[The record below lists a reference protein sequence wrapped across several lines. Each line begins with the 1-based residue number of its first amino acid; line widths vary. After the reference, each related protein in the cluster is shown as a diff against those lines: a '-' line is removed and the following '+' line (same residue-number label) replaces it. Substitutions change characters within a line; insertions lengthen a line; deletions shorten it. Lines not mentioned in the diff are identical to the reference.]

1 VTDYGYSPELVAPV
15 VGLGRIRFRR
25 WWIAVAGLVIRLQA
39 RTFRVPAGVVIRKVR
54 FPGYLGACLSAWIVE
69 PAGLE
74 GPVPCILYFHGGAFI
89 FPVQTMM
96 LRNAACYARELG
108 VRVMIPEYRLAPRHP
123 FPVPVEDCYAAL
135 DWAAR
140 DSSTLGLDHRCFIV
154 LGESAG
160 GCIAAAVALMARDR
174 NGPPLLFQMLL
185 YPVTDRSQQGESL
198 RTYPDGLW
206 STEANR
212 QMWRLYLRESDNGAE
227 AYASPLAAED
237 LHGLPPAY
245 VEVAEYD
252 GLRSEGLAYADR
264 LAASGCPVTTEIVR
278 GAFHGYDLQHRSPLV
293 KRMLAR
299 RCEVFRL
306 ALARAQDVP
315 DVRDPT
321 PCRIP
326 S

>member
-1 VTDYGYSPELVAPV
+1 VTDYGCSPELVAPV

-25 WWIAVAGLVIRLQA
+25 WWIAVAGLAIRLQA
-39 RTFRVPAGVVIRKVR
+39 RTFGAPAGVAIRRVR
-54 FPGYLGACLSAWIVE
+54 FPGYRGEPLPAYIVE
-69 PAGLE
+69 PEGLE
-74 GPVPCILYFHGGAFI
+74 GPAPCILYFHGGAFI
-89 FPVQTMM
+89 FPVQAMM
-96 LRNAACYARELG
+96 LRHAARYARELG
-108 VRVMIPEYRLAPRHP
+108 ARVIVPEYRLAPRHP

-135 DWAAR
+135 AWAAR
-140 DSSTLGLDHRCFIV
+140 ESSNLDLDPKRFLV

-185 YPVTDRSQQGESL
+185 YPVTDGSQQGEFL

-212 QMWRLYLRESDNGAE
+212 QMWRLYLREGDIGE
-227 AYASPLAAED
+227 HAYASPLAAED

-252 GLRSEGLAYADR
+252 CLRSEGLAYADR
-264 LAASGCPVTTEIVR
+264 LAASGCTVTTEIVR

-299 RCEVFRL
+299 RCAALRL
-306 ALARAQDVP
+306 ALARAPDVP
-315 DVRDPT
+315 EARDPAPRGT
-321 PCRIP
+321 P